1 MNIRVKRI
9 DKSLPMPEYK
19 TIGAAA
25 FDFYARET
33 IVVPAKGW
41 AKVPS
46 NFVIEIPQ
54 GFALVISA
62 RSSLAKNY
70 TGIFL
75 ANGVGL
81 IDSDFC
87 GPTDEILISVYNLKD
102 HEITILRGDRIA
114 QGRFER
120 VERGEW
126 LEVDEMDNCERGGFG
141 TTGLK

>member
-1 MNIRVKRI
+1 MNIRIKRI
-9 DKSLPMPEYK
+9 DKLLPLPEYK

-33 IVVPAKGW
+33 TVVPAKGW

-46 NFVIEIPQ
+46 NFIIEIPKR
-54 GFALVISA
+54 FALIISA
-62 RSSLAKNY
+62 RSSLAKSY

-87 GPTDEILISVYNLKD
+87 GPSDEILISMYNLKD
-102 HEITILRGDRIA
+102 YDISIQRGDRIA
-114 QGRFER
+114 QGCFEK
-120 VERGEW
+120 VERAEW
-126 LEVDEMDNCERGGFG
+126 EEVEEMNNSERGGFG

>member
-1 MNIRVKRI
+1 MNVCIKRI
-9 DKSLPMPEYK
+9 DKSLPLPEYK
-19 TIGAAA
+19 TAGAAA
-25 FDFYARET
+25 FDLYAREKT
-33 IVVPAKGW
+33 IVPARGW

-46 NFVIEIPQ
+46 NFIIEIPH
-54 GFALVISA
+54 GFALIISA

-87 GPTDEILISVYNLKD
+87 GPSDEILISIYNIKD
-102 HEITILRGDRIA
+102 YDITIERGDRIA
-114 QGRFER
+114 QGRFEK
-120 VERGEW
+120 VERGEFI
-126 LEVDEMDNCERGGFG
+126 EVEEMVNNERGGFG